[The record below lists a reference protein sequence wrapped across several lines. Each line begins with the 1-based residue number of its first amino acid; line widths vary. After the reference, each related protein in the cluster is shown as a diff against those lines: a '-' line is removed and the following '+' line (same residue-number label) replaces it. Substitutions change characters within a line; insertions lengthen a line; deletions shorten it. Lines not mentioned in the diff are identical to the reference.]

1 MYKVFKNVIQSG
13 NFELSGILDK
23 IDTQWV
29 LSRLSDEERN
39 SLVNDAREKA
49 IPENSYNIQKQLETI
64 FRNLSEL
71 SAKVIANTNE
81 IKALQGVE
89 MEPEETPE
97 EYPEY
102 VQPTGAHDAYNAG
115 DKVIYNGKKYTC
127 IMNGCVWNPDVY
139 PQGWK
144 LVE

>member
-29 LSRLSDEERN
+29 LGRLSDEERN

-49 IPENSYNIQKQLETI
+49 IPENSYYIQKQRETI
-64 FRNLSEL
+64 FRNVSEL
-71 SAKVIANTNE
+71 SAKVIANTNA
-81 IKALQGVE
+81 IKELQGVE

-97 EYPEY
+97 EYQEY

-115 DKVIYNGKKYTC
+115 DKFTFKGKRYEC
-127 IMNGCVWNPDVY
+127 LMDGCVWNPEVY
-139 PQGWK
+139 PQGYRV
-144 LVE
+144 VE